1 MSKSY
6 PSDLTDEQWEVLSVL
21 LPPENQG
28 CSPRCVDMRAVISE
42 IFYILCA
49 GCAWRMLPHDFPK
62 WQTVYYYFR
71 KWRMD
76 GTWEGINH
84 KLQQW
89 VRVMEE
95 RQPNPSAA
103 ILDCQSVENGT
114 MVSQAVGFDSGKLLK
129 GRKRHFLVDTLGL
142 VLMVVVTSAY
152 ESDKAGAKKLFAQ
165 ARKRISD
172 RLTRLVCIW
181 VDAGYQGEGF
191 MKWVMDTYRWIL
203 EVVRRPN
210 DAKGFVLLPRRWVV
224 ERSFGWF
231 NWCRR
236 LSKDYEILPQ
246 THETFVQVAMIRL
259 MLRRLA

>member
-1 MSKSY
+1 MSTSY
-6 PSDLTDEQWEVLSVL
+6 PTDLTDEQWELLSNL
-21 LPPENQG
+21 LPPENLG
-28 CSPRCVDMRAVISE
+28 CRPRCVDLREVISA

-71 KWRMD
+71 KWRID
-76 GTWEGINH
+76 GTWEGMNQ

-89 VRVMEE
+89 VRVVENRE
-95 RQPNPSAA
+95 ANPSAA
-103 ILDCQSVENGT
+103 IVDCQSVENGT
-114 MVSQAVGFDSGKLLK
+114 MVSQDVGCDSGKLVK
-129 GRKRHFLVDTLGL
+129 GRKRHLLVDTLGL

-152 ESDKAGAKKLFAQ
+152 ESDQAGAKKLFAQ
-165 ARKRISD
+165 AYNRISE

-191 MKWVMDTYRWIL
+191 MKWVMDTYHWIL
-203 EVVRRPN
+203 EVVRRPT
-210 DAKGFVLLPRRWVV
+210 DTKGFVLLPKRWVV